1 MSDSPR
7 PSQPSS
13 QRDRPPP
20 HAPGTRAP
28 GLLAGR
34 PGRLYAGAAVL
45 AVVLVLAGIAF
56 LVGSRTPR
64 TDTGAGAGGN
74 PGADG
79 GAAPGE
85 GRFVYLLQ
93 PSSGAASR
101 VSLEVAA
108 GELARRQGLSRRT
121 DVPAGTGMVF
131 IFPRDT
137 TVPFWMKDTLV
148 PLQIAFVAADGRVVG
163 TFEMP
168 PCLADKCPTFA
179 PRQPYRYAVE
189 LRSGAFTAA
198 GVREGDRVV
207 PRDPSA
213 LPKAS

>member
-1 MSDSPR
+1 
-7 PSQPSS
+7 
-13 QRDRPPP
+13 
-20 HAPGTRAP
+20 
-28 GLLAGR
+28 
-34 PGRLYAGAAVL
+34 VL
-45 AVVLVLAGIAF
+45 AVVLALAGIAF
-56 LVGSRTPR
+56 LVGSRTPQ
-64 TDTGAGAGGN
+64 TGAGAAANGAGGA

-79 GAAPGE
+79 AAAP

-93 PSSGAASR
+93 PSSGAQSR

-108 GELARRQGLSRRT
+108 DEFARRQGLSRRT
-121 DVPAGTGMVF
+121 DVPAGAGMVF

-137 TVPFWMKDTLV
+137 TIPFWMKDTLV

-168 PCLADKCPTFA
+168 PCRADPCPTFA

-198 GVREGDRVV
+198 GVGEGDRVV